1 MRSELLFAG
10 SLGQLIM
17 RLELLVRGQHQCL
30 AKLGSFW
37 QSGLFWSLVR
47 VPRRATRNER
57 SGMRASAPRRGVF
70 LQKPFRATGTAEE
83 KRLHAVNWTLKT
95 CLQPYLYSFRAS

>member
-1 MRSELLFAG
+1 
-10 SLGQLIM
+10 
-17 RLELLVRGQHQCL
+17 
-30 AKLGSFW
+30 
-37 QSGLFWSLVR
+37 
-47 VPRRATRNER
+47 
-57 SGMRASAPRRGVF
+57 MRASAPRRGVF